1 MAHWE
6 NHMLKLGVRSLA
18 VLVLFA
24 GLAQAGELT
33 KQGFGKLKK
42 QVKVA
47 IANGDDHALAQAISD
62 LAQDDS
68 KKAVDLIL
76 KGAMAIPG
84 GKTFKAT
91 ADALGSMTSD
101 EAVGAISARVAK
113 KGGHPGVKILCIDG
127 LATHEDEVSGAAL
140 GAALSDKRPEVL
152 RAALSA
158 IRARKEVKAVEG
170 LIDMLERLKKRPD
183 TLLLKEVNTALAE
196 ITGKYFEKI
205 EDWRKYWSVKKASF
219 RPQTGG
225 SLPAGLKTGERK
237 GKVPTF
243 FGTEVNSERL
253 VFVIDTSGSM
263 EGDRLQ
269 KCKDQLSQ
277 CIDAL
282 NKRSRFTIVS
292 FSHTIKVWQQKL
304 QPANGKTKYKAK
316 EFISALKASG
326 NTFTLSALKEGFKV
340 KGADAMVVLSDGM
353 PTETDNKG
361 EMISEEFI
369 LNEVD
374 GENRFKKWRID
385 CFGFENRPGGSLAE
399 FMKQLAKDNGG
410 TFTPI
415 R

>member
-1 MAHWE
+1 
-6 NHMLKLGVRSLA
+6 MLKLGVRSLA
-18 VLVLFA
+18 AVVLLA
-24 GLAQAGELT
+24 GLVHAGELT

-42 QVKVA
+42 QVKIA
-47 IANGDDHALAQAISD
+47 IANGDDDALARAITD
-62 LAQDDS
+62 VAQDDS

-76 KGAMAIPG
+76 KGALAVPG

-91 ADALGSMTSD
+91 AEALGSMTSD
-101 EAVGAISARVAK
+101 EAVGAMSARVAK

-127 LATHEDEVSGAAL
+127 LAKHEDEVSGAAL

-152 RAALSA
+152 RAALTA

-183 TLLLKEVNTALAE
+183 MLLLKEVNTALAE
-196 ITGKYFEKI
+196 ITGKYFENT
-205 EDWRKYWSVKKASF
+205 EDWRKYWSVQKASF

-269 KCKDQLSQ
+269 KCKDQLTQ
-277 CIDAL
+277 CIAAL
-282 NKRSRFTIVS
+282 SPQSRFTIVS
-292 FSHTIKVWQQKL
+292 FSHTIKVWQPKL
-304 QPANGKTKYKAK
+304 QLATPNTKSKAS
-316 EFISALKASG
+316 EFVGALKASG
-326 NTFTLSALKEGFKV
+326 NTFTLSALKEGFKIP
-340 KGADAMVVLSDGM
+340 GADAMVVLSDGM

-361 EMISEEFI
+361 EMITEETI
-369 LNEVD
+369 LNAVD

-385 CFGFENRPGGSLAE
+385 CFGFEMRAGGSLAA

-415 R
+415 K